1 VARVVELEEA
11 AKEGRVEVARAGW
24 GGGMVEEH
32 QQQPDCST

>member
-11 AKEGRVEVARAGW
+11 AKEGTVEAARVGEDSARA
-24 GGGMVEEH
+24 EEH